1 MLGRSSLRCSN
12 KYFQND
18 SYLIIADFIKKI
30 AFIQVVKIFGFF
42 QNSIA
47 IITELDEI
55 NVRKKQNLFLVLT
68 LAPKYSTIP
77 RKNIMKVLSE
87 LRILIFKLKVGKCIV
102 FSKTP
107 IFELVRALEENR
119 QTLINT
125 LYSQTFPYIFIYNFN
140 L

>member
-1 MLGRSSLRCSN
+1 MLDRSPLRCSN
-12 KYFQND
+12 KNFQND

-87 LRILIFKLKVGKCIV
+87 LIILIFKLKVGKCIV

-107 IFELVRALEENR
+107 IFWTCKGPGRK
-119 QTLINT
+119 QTNSHQYIIFSNIS
-125 LYSQTFPYIFIYNFN
+125 LYLY